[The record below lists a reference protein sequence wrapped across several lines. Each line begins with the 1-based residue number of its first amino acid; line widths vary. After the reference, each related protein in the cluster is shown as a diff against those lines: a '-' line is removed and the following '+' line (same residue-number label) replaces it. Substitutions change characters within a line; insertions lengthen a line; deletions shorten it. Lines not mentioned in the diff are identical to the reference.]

1 MSLAKIT
8 VLSLIEILG
17 DTGATLF
24 ANNGGI
30 LNLGIGIFGYIG
42 VFIMLIVS
50 LQGSTLMMVNGA
62 WDGVSGL
69 LNTIYSYFVL
79 GERLDEVSQYF
90 GLGFIIAGIYLLKVP
105 LSKTNPFKW
114 PSL

>member
-1 MSLAKIT
+1 
-8 VLSLIEILG
+8 
-17 DTGATLF
+17 
-24 ANNGGI
+24 
-30 LNLGIGIFGYIG
+30 
-42 VFIMLIVS
+42 MLIVS